1 MFGAVPVLL
10 HPTAPVA
17 ADALLPGDPSRALAL
32 AQALLGEP
40 RMSNHAHGLWG
51 YHGHTADGHP
61 LTIQATGIGAPSGAM
76 VLADL
81 AELGTTTAVRV
92 GPCVSLGTEHRIGD
106 LLVVERAIA
115 ADGTS
120 AALGAGRSVEPDP
133 GLLDSLRT
141 AAGDAARPATVATVD
156 LVWDP
161 APDRHPRRT
170 PRAEGLVSDGAIA
183 ADMQAAALLSLGE
196 RVGVAVGC
204 LLVVSDT
211 VEGPSSDAAE
221 PRLAEASALAGE
233 IGAAALRASGGAAEP
248 AQESASD
255 AATPS

>member
-51 YHGHTADGHP
+51 YHGYAADGHA

-81 AELGTTTAVRV
+81 AELGTTAAVRV

-141 AAGDAARPATVATVD
+141 AAGKAGRPASVATVD

-161 APDRHPRRT
+161 APGRRRQRMPRT
-170 PRAEGLVSDGAIA
+170 EELLSDGAVA